1 MPYEELIKWTTF
13 FQRRPIGWREDQ
25 RTYMTLTAA
34 GVKESAETLFP
45 SLKQLR
51 DNIPA
56 EVKALPKGEFLE
68 RMLQA
73 KGGDPDWNPPW
84 LNKGKK

>member
-1 MPYEELIKWTTF
+1 MPYEELLKWATY

-25 RTYMTLTAA
+25 RTYMMLAA
-34 GVKESAETLFP
+34 KGVKESPETLFP
-45 SLKQLR
+45 ALKMLKE
-51 DNIPA
+51 NIPA
-56 EVKALPKGEFLE
+56 EVKALPKGEFLQ

-73 KGGDPDWNPPW
+73 KGGDEDWTPPW